1 MLNQPI
7 KLTKKE
13 RKRLFEEFKEIQRE
27 KSKFETKDIVQS
39 VSSWDFV
46 YYIMKYKSKD

>member
-1 MLNQPI
+1 MLNLSP
-7 KLTKKE
+7 KLSKKE

-27 KSKFETKDIVQS
+27 KSKFESNDNDQS

-46 YYIMKYKSKD
+46 YYMLKYKSKD

>member
-1 MLNQPI
+1 MLNQPT
-7 KLTKKE
+7 KLSKKE
-13 RKRLFEEFKEIQRE
+13 RKKLFEEFKEIRRE
-27 KSKFETKDIVQS
+27 RSSFERKDVEQS